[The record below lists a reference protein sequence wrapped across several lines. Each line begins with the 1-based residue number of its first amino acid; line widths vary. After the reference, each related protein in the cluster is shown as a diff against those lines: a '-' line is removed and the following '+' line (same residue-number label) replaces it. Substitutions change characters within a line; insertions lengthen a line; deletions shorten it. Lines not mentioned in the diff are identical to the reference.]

1 MQKSTLGV
9 ENHVRSQRWEGRSS
23 CAVPHPPCSVL
34 VDIKSIVFIMHGR
47 EVSPPFHSVLTSL
60 PFPPLQNKLS
70 SQPPATLRTQSL
82 LILLIRSMTQLP
94 KYRTKFFF
102 LLVGGGQKVGRN
114 PGHPSKKQ
122 KRGTFATPLIS
133 NSSSH
138 HHAQHR
144 IISLFFSETV
154 LSPIVYSNE
163 PTFSWL
169 FTHPHAFH
177 ASRMLLLLP
186 IILGTRRNIH
196 FHFLCLSRDSAA
208 YFTPGRRDNGLSTTV
223 IQSLSH
229 LQNKFRAIF
238 PAVQAQSS
246 SHGRQTLVLPL

>member
-1 MQKSTLGV
+1 MLDPSYGILCC
-9 ENHVRSQRWEGRSS
+9 ESS

-60 PFPPLQNKLS
+60 PSTSKRTAFTAPS
-70 SQPPATLRTQSL
+70 HTLRTQSL

-102 LLVGGGQKVGRN
+102 VGGGGVKRWEETQVI
-114 PGHPSKKQ
+114 PPKK

-154 LSPIVYSNE
+154 LSPITYSNE
-163 PTFSWL
+163 LTFSWL
-169 FTHPHAFH
+169 FTHPHDFH
-177 ASRMLLLLP
+177 ASVMLLP
-186 IILGTRRNIH
+186 RILGTRRNIH
-196 FHFLCLSRDSAA
+196 FHFLYSSHDSVA
-208 YFTPGRRDNGLSTTV
+208 YFTPGRRENILSTTV

-229 LQNKFRAIF
+229 LQYKLRAIF

-246 SHGRQTLVLPL
+246 SHSRRTLSLPL